1 MVKLLDA
8 LGNKEF
14 LFSLN
19 VYKIIS
25 FEEVNMYIDP
35 NTGGMLFQILAASL
49 ALFSGLI
56 LLLSGKIRSFFARL
70 RRTLRDASDPKD
82 RDEVKDDLQKNGD

>member
-1 MVKLLDA
+1 
-8 LGNKEF
+8 
-14 LFSLN
+14 
-19 VYKIIS
+19 
-25 FEEVNMYIDP
+25 MYIDP

-70 RRTLRDASDPKD
+70 RRSI
-82 RDEVKDDLQKNGD
+82 RDESASKKQDETDENLRVD